1 MEQASRKNV
10 GTICYMR
17 AKVRRRRLKKA
28 TPAGPKKEAPG
39 VKFDPPGVQ
48 FRVLGSPKRAS
59 GDLLGRLGRQV
70 GLRRALWA
78 RKGQLEN
85 CMEGSWDRLGVLL
98 APLRPVSDR
107 LSPPWGGPGE
117 APGGHFWRY
126 FGVIFGS
133 VLGDQAEKV
142 KMIIFKNFN
151 VILDPF
157 SILFIALCCLPC
169 CVAGG
174 AAHMQKS

>member
-1 MEQASRKNV
+1 MEQASRKMLAQYEIIV
-10 GTICYMR
+10 GTVWPHLR
-17 AKVRRRRLKKA
+17 AKVSRRRLKKA

-98 APLRPVSDR
+98 APLRPVSGR
-107 LSPPWGGPGE
+107 LSPPGG
-117 APGGHFWRY
+117 APDRLRE
-126 FGVIFGS
+126 VIFG
-133 VLGDQAEKV
+133 G
-142 KMIIFKNFN
+142 I
-151 VILDPF
+151 
-157 SILFIALCCLPC
+157 
-169 CVAGG
+169 
-174 AAHMQKS
+174 